1 MHLARQHLLNYFQRS
16 NNINLRKV
24 DITFHILVKVIQR
37 MVAM

>member
-24 DITFHILVKVIQR
+24 DTFHILVKVIQR
-37 MVAM
+37 MVTM